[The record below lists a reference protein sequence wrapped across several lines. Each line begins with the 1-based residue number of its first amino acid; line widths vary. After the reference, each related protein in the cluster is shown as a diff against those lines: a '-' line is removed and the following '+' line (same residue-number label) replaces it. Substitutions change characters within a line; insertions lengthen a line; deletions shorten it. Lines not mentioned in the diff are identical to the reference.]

1 MVMVSR
7 TLDRDQKIPRGMES
21 WMYGLNNLIQMA
33 MAFSTRSSE
42 IATAMASL
50 LYDVAAVSSGY
61 EVDDPGAFAK
71 RVVALMSG
79 EDLAAT
85 VADAPAPA
93 PEPEAAAAAP
103 AEVAVESVEA
113 EVIEPE

>member
-1 MVMVSR
+1 MGGMTCNMEVNAGHPAVLKVKS
-7 TLDRDQKIPRGMES
+7 LRDGGNDKE
-21 WMYGLNNLIQMA
+21 
-33 MAFSTRSSE
+33 
-42 IATAMASL
+42 ATAMASL

-93 PEPEAAAAAP
+93 PEPEADAAAP
-103 AEVAVESVEA
+103 AEEAAESVEA